1 VTTKRFSATT
11 IAALTFCVLT
21 VIAISC
27 SMKNYVEER
36 NEIDATM
43 CMHDVVVKS
52 NLTRTGNRIKDMDNT
67 LAQVAKECS
76 VEIDYD

>member
-1 VTTKRFSATT
+1 
-11 IAALTFCVLT
+11 
-21 VIAISC
+21 
-27 SMKNYVEER
+27 
-36 NEIDATM
+36 M